1 MGIGGKQHMRVLRWA
16 VAGLVG
22 LGLGAGGTVVTGGS
36 AVAKAPT
43 CLGEPATIVGTD
55 HSDHLVGTPRRDVI
69 VAGEGGDRIQ
79 AQGGDDLMCAGRGD
93 DVLLGGNGDDRLY
106 GQRDRY
112 VRSGEDYWFVPDRLV
127 GGPGAD
133 VISGGDDGFGG
144 VIGHDQVSYVGA
156 VSGVVVDLEAG
167 TGPTGD
173 RLVGIERVIGS
184 RYDDH
189 LTGTSNTWDGDQLVG
204 LEGDDWLESPVAG
217 QLHAGPGADVVVGG
231 TSIDKLFGGPGA
243 DEVDGNG
250 ESDRIYGGESS
261 DSLSG
266 GDGHDIMFA
275 GGLNTSDTSDNVLDG
290 GAGNDLLEGSGGSD
304 RLSGGDG
311 DDSLFG
317 AIFWS
322 TDGTAHFGRDTLN
335 GDAGDD
341 DVLLI
346 GSSFT
351 TEGHATV
358 DGGEGQDVV
367 RVYEVEVP
375 PEEQSP
381 ATIDLAGATASIE
394 GGAEQVALPGFE
406 SARGTP
412 VDDVLIGT
420 DGPNELDGDR
430 GDDTIVA
437 AGGDDTITAS
447 DGHDQ
452 VDAGAGD
459 DEVHMPY
466 QSGLVDIDAGAGT
479 DLVDIGPG
487 HPVVVDLAAG
497 TWERDGVQ
505 APFVDVENVIGTV
518 LSDVLRGSDGP
529 NLLEAD
535 GGDDVVVGRGGDDQ
549 LTGSFGDDKLGGG
562 LGNDS
567 ADGGPGVDTCTAET
581 VTNCEG

>member
-1 MGIGGKQHMRVLRWA
+1 MGIGGKKQTRVRRRA
-16 VAGLVG
+16 AAGLVG
-22 LGLGAGGTVVTGGS
+22 LGLAAGGTVVTGGS
-36 AVAKAPT
+36 AVARAAM

-55 HSDHLVGTPRRDVI
+55 HGDHLAGTPHRDVI
-69 VAGEGGDRIQ
+69 VAGEGSDRIE
-79 AQGGDDLMCAGRGD
+79 ARGGDDLVCAGRGD
-93 DVLLGGNGDDRLY
+93 DVLLGGYGDDRLY

-144 VIGHDQVSYVGA
+144 VIGHDQVSYAGA
-156 VSGVVVDLEAG
+156 VAGVVVDLDAG

-204 LEGDDWLESPVAG
+204 LEGDDRLESPVVG
-217 QLHAGPGADVVVGG
+217 QLHAGLGADVVVGG
-231 TSIDKLFGGPGA
+231 IGGDKLFGGPGA

-250 ESDRIYGGESS
+250 DADRIYGGASP

-275 GGLNTSDTSDNVLDG
+275 GGWKTDASDNVLDG

-304 RLSGGDG
+304 LLNGGPDADQLYG
-311 DDSLFG
+311 G
-317 AIFWS
+317 IFWS

-351 TEGHATV
+351 TEGHTAV
-358 DGGEGQDVV
+358 DGGEGQDLV

-375 PEEQSP
+375 PEQQAP

-394 GGAEQVALPGFE
+394 GGVEQVALPGFE

-412 VDDVLIGT
+412 ADDLLIGT
-420 DGPNELDGDR
+420 DGPNVLDGYL

-437 AGGDDTITAS
+437 AGGDDTITAT
-447 DGHDQ
+447 DGHDD

-479 DLVDIGPG
+479 DLVDISAGPA
-487 HPVVVDLAAG
+487 VVVDLAAQ

-505 APFVDVENVIGTV
+505 APFVDVENVIGTPQ
-518 LSDVLRGSDGP
+518 SDVLHGSDGP
-529 NLLEAD
+529 NLLDAD

-562 LGNDS
+562 PGNDS
-567 ADGGPGVDTCTAET
+567 ADGGAGVDTCTAET